1 MQITLDIPDDLAA
14 RLEPM
19 QDQVA
24 EIIERGLRQRW
35 SETEG
40 LRREVIA
47 FLARGPRPEEIL
59 QFRPSERLQER
70 ARELI
75 EHGRQGPLSP
85 AEEAELDDLVQV
97 DLLVTLIKAE
107 ARRHL

>member
-19 QDQVA
+19 QDRVA

-35 SETEG
+35 SEVGG

-47 FLARGPRPEEIL
+47 FLARGPGPEEIL
-59 QFRPSERLQER
+59 QFRPSARLQQR
-70 ARELI
+70 AQELL
-75 EHGRQGPLSP
+75 EHSKQGRLAP

-107 ARRHL
+107 ARQHL

>member
-1 MQITLDIPDDLAA
+1 MEDDVMQITLDIPDDLAA

-35 SETEG
+35 SEVGG

-59 QFRPSERLQER
+59 RFRPSDRLRERT
-70 ARELI
+70 RELL
-75 EHGRQGPLSP
+75 ERSKQGRLSP
-85 AEEAELDDLVQV
+85 ADEAELDELSKW
-97 DLLVTLIKAE
+97 ICSS
-107 ARRHL
+107 R